1 MLEYLSK
8 NIKTGYQTGS
18 DIFEMNRLQ
27 IILQMMQKLKVIIPT
42 KYKRRLP
49 LLFGAM
55 VISSLLEMLGIA
67 IIMPFMTTLTNY
79 EELTNKWYAIII
91 MDTFG
96 ISDFYSLLLFMGLA
110 VVVIYVLKNVA
121 LLLTRNYQNIFQCGV
136 QCAMSTEMLEHC
148 TKRPYSF
155 FLGVNSSELL
165 TNIFNDGNNV
175 YSILGSFMAL
185 FSESL
190 TVLLITIFIFVA
202 DSIMAIGLFLL
213 AILCVFIIVF
223 GFKKLSISSGIRN
236 RESYSK
242 MYQDAIQTIGGIKE
256 IDVTGRGKYFI
267 DKFDKNRRH
276 YRDAQII
283 GNFLNLVPERIV
295 ETLFVSGIILVL
307 VFRVRWGMNAESSIV
322 TLSAFAVAGY
332 RLLPSIN
339 KLSTNMTNLIYYQP
353 SLEASYN
360 NIIGARKAETERIA
374 YVKKYEES
382 EYKVKDK
389 RFEKNVSIKNVV
401 FSYNQS
407 SSDVLKEISL
417 NIEKGKAIALIGESG
432 SGKSTLS
439 DILLGLLMPKAGS
452 VYMDG
457 VDIFTIPTK
466 WSQIIG
472 YVPQSVYLLDATI
485 RENIAFGIESS
496 EISEDNVWQA
506 LTKAQLNDYIKSL
519 PEGLDTVVGE
529 RGVRL
534 SGGQRQRIA
543 IARALYNDPDIL
555 VLDEATSALD
565 NDTEKAVMESIDAL
579 YGHKTL
585 IIIAHRLSTIAG
597 CDEVYEIK
605 NGKAIK
611 REKMEVLNYR

>member
-1 MLEYLSK
+1 
-8 NIKTGYQTGS
+8 
-18 DIFEMNRLQ
+18 MNRLQ

-42 KYKRRLP
+42 KYKKRIP

-67 IIMPFMTTLTNY
+67 IVMPFMTTLTDY
-79 EELTNKWYAIII
+79 DALTHKWYATII
-91 MDTFG
+91 MNTFG
-96 ISDFYSLLLFMGLA
+96 ISDFYSLLLFMGLM
-110 VVVIYVLKNVA
+110 VVFIYVLKNVA
-121 LLLTRNYQNIFQCGV
+121 LLITRNYQNIFQCGV

-175 YSILGSFMAL
+175 YNILGAFMAL

-190 TVLLITIFIFVA
+190 TVLLITIFIFVT
-202 DSIMAIGLFLL
+202 DSVMAVGLFLL

-223 GFKKLSISSGIRN
+223 GFKRLSISSGIKHRD
-236 RESYSK
+236 SYRK
-242 MYQDAIQTIGGIKE
+242 MYQDAMQTVGGIKE

-267 DKFDKNRRH
+267 NKFDKNRQR

-283 GNFLNLVPERIV
+283 GNFLNLIPERIV
-295 ETLFVSGIILVL
+295 ETLFISGIILVL
-307 VFRVRWGMNAESSIV
+307 VFRVRWGMNAGSSIV

-339 KLSTNMTNLIYYQP
+339 KLSANMTNLIYYQP

-360 NIIGARKAETERIA
+360 NIIGAREAEIKRIA
-374 YVKKYEES
+374 YVKEHEVS
-382 EYKVKDK
+382 EQKVKDK
-389 RFEKNVSIKNVV
+389 RFEKSVSIKDVV
-401 FSYNQS
+401 FSYDAS
-407 SSDVLKEISL
+407 SSDVLKDISIE
-417 NIEKGKAIALIGESG
+417 IEKGKAIALIGESG

-439 DILLGLLMPKAGS
+439 DILLGLLMPKSGS

-466 WSQIIG
+466 WNQIIG

-485 RENIAFGIESS
+485 RENIAFGIEPN
-496 EISEDNVWQA
+496 EISEDKLWQA
-506 LTKAQLNDYIKSL
+506 LTKAQLDNYIKSL
-519 PEGLDTVVGE
+519 PDGLDTVVGE

-565 NDTEKAVMESIDAL
+565 NETEKAVMESIDAL
-579 YGHKTL
+579 HGHKTL
-585 IIIAHRLSTIAG
+585 VIVAHRLSTIAG

-605 NGKAIK
+605 DGKAIK
-611 REKMEVLNYR
+611 RDKLEVLNNS